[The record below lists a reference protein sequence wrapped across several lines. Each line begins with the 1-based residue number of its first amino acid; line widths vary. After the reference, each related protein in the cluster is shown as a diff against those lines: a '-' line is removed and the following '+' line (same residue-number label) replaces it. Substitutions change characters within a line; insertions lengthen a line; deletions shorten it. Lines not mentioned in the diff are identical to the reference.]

1 MEMLVINQIDKNAPK
16 IADKY
21 CGEDFEPEISVLCLT
36 FNHREYIGQCIEG
49 VLAQR
54 THRRVEIIVHDDAST
69 DDTRDIL
76 IEYRN
81 RYPGFIKLVLQDENQ
96 FTKGNVVLSLG
107 IKHCRGGFVAFCH
120 GDDHWLSPYKLQYQH
135 ECLMKSKAG
144 IVGNRSLILDAK
156 NNEYVGVSG
165 FSTNE
170 ITELTDKLVL
180 KNSGNVVPYSSIMVN
195 PEIKNRILENVP
207 PVRSHTGLQILGS
220 LSSGMLVLPYLF
232 TVYRVNVSGSST
244 EMMFSSDEKKMKMVE
259 MKIPSLRRLRTIA
272 PSNVT
277 FDLDRLLAREL
288 FIAPRSLLGKRSLS
302 NYSESLRNRDA
313 KGLSIFLLA
322 ITVEFVLLSLRFF
335 VGKVKKLIF

>member
-1 MEMLVINQIDKNAPK
+1 MNCMQ
-16 IADKY
+16 
-21 CGEDFEPEISVLCLT
+21 
-36 FNHREYIGQCIEG
+36 
-49 VLAQR
+49 
-54 THRRVEIIVHDDAST
+54 
-69 DDTRDIL
+69 
-76 IEYRN
+76 
-81 RYPGFIKLVLQDENQ
+81 
-96 FTKGNVVLSLG
+96 
-107 IKHCRGGFVAFCH
+107 
-120 GDDHWLSPYKLQYQH
+120 
-135 ECLMKSKAG
+135 
-144 IVGNRSLILDAK
+144 
-156 NNEYVGVSG
+156 
-165 FSTNE
+165 
-170 ITELTDKLVL
+170 
-180 KNSGNVVPYSSIMVN
+180 
-195 PEIKNRILENVP
+195 
-207 PVRSHTGLQILGS
+207 
-220 LSSGMLVLPYLF
+220 LVLPYLF